1 MCIIYVYMYIFY
13 IYKGWKNFHTFLR
26 PLKPL
31 PVLGFKAG
39 IFTLSYTR

>member
-1 MCIIYVYMYIFY
+1 MYIFY

-39 IFTLSYTR
+39 ISTLSYTC

>member
-1 MCIIYVYMYIFY
+1 MYNFFY
-13 IYKGWKNFHTFLR
+13 IYKGWKNFHTFLH

-39 IFTLSYTR
+39 IFTLSYTL